1 MRETHDLLHVITG
14 FDPNGAGEV
23 ALATFCLFQHRTV
36 SSAFIIFGALMENIA
51 KGKPIEIYLKAI
63 EKGVAMANGCK
74 LIISY
79 QIEDWLDKDL
89 NDVRVDLGVHNPH
102 TNRIDLG

>member
-1 MRETHDLLHVITG
+1 
-14 FDPNGAGEV
+14 
-23 ALATFCLFQHRTV
+23 
-36 SSAFIIFGALMENIA
+36 MENIA